1 MQQIVLVG
9 FMGAGKT
16 TIGHELA
23 TILQLPLIDTDQL
36 IEERVNQT
44 IPEIFEQY
52 GESYFRELEAQV
64 LASLNDQEGII
75 STGGGIV
82 LQEATRQQLKNFQH
96 VVYLTVPFKELV
108 TRIKNDS
115 QNLRPLFLNHTQQDF
130 QKVYESRASL
140 YEAVSTIEIENTG
153 KIVETIANE
162 IIDRV
167 GV

>member
-16 TIGHELA
+16 TIGHQLA
-23 TILQLPLIDTDQL
+23 TILRLPFIDTDHL
-36 IEERVNQT
+36 IEERAKQT
-44 IPEIFEQY
+44 IPEIFEKY

-64 LASLNDQEGII
+64 LGSLKEQEGII

-82 LQEATRQQLKNFQH
+82 LQESTRQQLKTFQH
-96 VVYLTVPFKELV
+96 VVYLTVPFKDLV

-130 QKVYESRASL
+130 QKLYESRIPL
-140 YEAVSTIEIENTG
+140 YKAVSTVEIENTG
-153 KIVETIANE
+153 RMVDSIANE
-162 IIDRV
+162 IIDKV